1 MELSK
6 SKIANSVTNLF
17 RRCVIVRFGI
27 SKWDGKK
34 SCDREKNKI
43 TSADGFLMKANLFVN
58 DANFKAITRVDSDA
72 RSFVNKHTNYWGHGQ
87 RLLTMNKFDSFMSE
101 MNSLE
106 EKFSRTVD
114 MFLDPHNYVASIHAS
129 MDYWRRHSKGEWVDM
144 ITEDDYPNS
153 VGLRD
158 RFYFRNDILQVPD
171 GDFKVTVADEVLRD
185 IQAKQN
191 KVLEDQLYD
200 SMTRFCDKIKDAL
213 SKASERFEDLDSPK
227 ITKTDVKY
235 HKDFNSTIITNI
247 TDLCDTGHDLNIIDD
262 PRITELLNDT
272 RKAVSNFDAQQLKED
287 DHSRRAVKKNI
298 DDVLNKFNL

>member
-1 MELSK
+1 MSSIRHFTDEQFSDGTTIDGDRLEK
-6 SKIANSVTNLF
+6 SLQ
-17 RRCVIVRFGI
+17 
-27 SKWDGKK
+27 DLE
-34 SCDREKNKI
+34 D
-43 TSADGFLMKANLFVN
+43 
-58 DANFKAITRVDSDA
+58 
-72 RSFVNKHTNYWGHGQ
+72 Y
-87 RLLTMNKFDSFMSE
+87 MN
-101 MNSLE
+101 N
-106 EKFSRTVD
+106 
-114 MFLDPHNYVASIHAS
+114 
-129 MDYWRRHSKGEWVDM
+129 
-144 ITEDDYPNS
+144 
-153 VGLRD
+153 
-158 RFYFRNDILQVPD
+158 VPD